1 MKLNCSIFTEKIV
14 YGIALIII
22 FTLFSLTYFRNVMM
36 PQNGWWHYF
45 AWRILEGDILYK
57 DIYLYIPPY
66 FALLTSFLY
75 KIFTNNFFYYTIFI
89 GYPVKLVCILIMY
102 NAMTKITKPLYA
114 ALSVLLGAC
123 FSATYF
129 MDVWYDYN
137 PILMLPS
144 LLSAHC
150 IMNFYEKKK
159 LYYIFISGVLT
170 GILIFSKQNIGLAFA
185 VAEILIILL
194 SYYKEKSFSVIK
206 TISILLLGIIMGIT
220 PGILYLLYYNA
231 WNDFLNCM
239 NIAIAAK
246 GGTTGLF
253 SHLLNILLQMKL
265 WVIAIF
271 ASICI
276 FYGEYIWK
284 NYFRNKYS
292 KLALIIVFITFVVF
306 FIYKLNIGFLYKTKN
321 IVLLLTVFALLI
333 SLTKSSVLTIIKRY
347 KITKFILFTAVCVV
361 LFYWS
366 SLNADYHGYIYQKY
380 HIFGIRRLLI
390 GVFSYIFTII
400 WIRELIRYFVFHSNN
415 LPILSFMTIVY
426 THFLV
431 GIISANQFE
440 ELFMIMYVPWGM
452 AYLFNSFFPIKYFKE
467 NCLTFFV
474 IIAVCTC
481 ITSKIVIPYDWQGW
495 RSYPVQNDDVYS
507 DIKGLN
513 GYKLPDKVNEAF
525 STTIE
530 LINKYTTNDDSVYQF
545 ANIPLFNVLTERKI
559 PTYGVISW
567 FDVLPDSIARNDA
580 KKLRENNPKMIIWH
594 NMSEKEWDL
603 LESVFRNGKQSGQRE
618 IKRFYDEVVTNKY
631 KKLYSFDNHRDG
643 TIEVFLLER

>member
-1 MKLNCSIFTEKIV
+1 MRLNYSIFSEKIV

-22 FTLFSLTYFRNVMM
+22 FTLFSLTYFRSVMM

-45 AWRILEGDILYK
+45 AWRILEGDVLYK
-57 DIYLYIPPY
+57 DIYLFIPPY
-66 FALLTSFLY
+66 FALLTSLLY
-75 KIFTNNFFYYTIFI
+75 KIFNNNFFYCTIFI
-89 GYPVKLVCILIMY
+89 GYPVKLACILIMY
-102 NAMTKITKPLYA
+102 DAITKITKPLYA

-144 LLSAHC
+144 LLSAQC

-185 VAEILIILL
+185 ITEILIILL

-206 TISILLLGIIMGIT
+206 TISTLFLGMIMGVM
-220 PGILYLLYYNA
+220 PGILYLLYYDI
-231 WNDFLNCM
+231 WNVFWNCM
-239 NIAIAAK
+239 NIATAAK
-246 GGTTGLF
+246 GGTAGLF
-253 SHLLNILLQMKL
+253 SHLFNILFQMKL
-265 WVIAIF
+265 WVMAIF
-271 ASICI
+271 ASIFI

-284 NYFRNKYS
+284 NYFRYRYS
-292 KLALIIVFITFVVF
+292 KLILIIIFITFVVC
-306 FIYKLNIGFLYKTKN
+306 FIYRLNIAFFYKTEN
-321 IVLLLTVFALLI
+321 IVLLLTVAALLI
-333 SLTKSSVLTIIKRY
+333 GVTKKTVLTIIKNY
-347 KITKFILFTAVCVV
+347 KIVKLILFGAICA
-361 LFYWS
+361 LLLYWS
-366 SLNADYHGYIYQKY
+366 SLNAGYHGYIYQKY

-390 GVFSYIFTII
+390 GVLSYIFTII
-400 WIRELIRYFVFHSNN
+400 WIRELIRYFAFRSNN

-426 THFLV
+426 THFFV

-440 ELFMIMYVPWGM
+440 ELYMVMYVPCGM

-481 ITSKIVIPYDWQGW
+481 ITSKLVIPYDWQGW
-495 RSYPVQNDDVYS
+495 RSYPVHSNDVYC

-513 GYKLPDKVNEAF
+513 GYKLPNEVNDAF
-525 STTIE
+525 ATTIE

-567 FDVLPDSIARNDA
+567 FDVLPDSIARIDA
-580 KKLRENNPKMIIWH
+580 QNLRENNPKMIIWH
-594 NMSEKEWDL
+594 NMSAEEWNL
-603 LESVFRNGKQSGQRE
+603 LESVFRNGKKSGQRE
-618 IKRFYDEVVTNKY
+618 IKRFYDEVVTNNY